1 MTLPFDALLPGS
13 LYRPLP
19 FQREHVGRLLRQ
31 KRLQPDRLT
40 RDFKVAFDK
49 AVISVYRGLLDASL
63 TDAGADM
70 IAIALKL
77 AKNKGMRSRWLS
89 GKSGLD
95 WETLYLAIAAFD
107 IDVRSIGFPRGR
119 EAVIRALAANMPI
132 VRDRLFAARPEES
145 RVSRETIVCLHYTG
159 FSLQWWN
166 AQRTR
171 DPRHLA
177 AATDA
182 IRRNVLR
189 HSPGVRI
196 AGHEDIER
204 IIEPWGTAWI
214 AFLNVIPYEWT
225 FLEKTA

>member
-1 MTLPFDALLPGS
+1 MTQPFDALLPGS

-19 FQREHVGRLLRQ
+19 FQREHVGKLLRQ

-40 RDFKVAFDK
+40 RDFKVAFDQ

-63 TDAGADM
+63 TGAGAD
-70 IAIALKL
+70 AREIALKL
-77 AKNKGMRSRWLS
+77 VKNKGIRSRWLTGRS
-89 GKSGLD
+89 SMD

-107 IDVRSIGFPRGR
+107 VDVRRIGFPRGR
-119 EAVIRALAANMPI
+119 EAVIRALAANMPL
-132 VRDRLFAARPEES
+132 VRDRLFAGRHEECT
-145 RVSRETIVCLHYTG
+145 VSHETIVCLHYTG
-159 FSLQWWN
+159 FSPQWWN

-171 DPRHLA
+171 DARQLA

-182 IRRNVLR
+182 IRHHVLR
-189 HSPGVRI
+189 HAPAVRI
-196 AGHEDIER
+196 GGHEDIER

-214 AFLNVIPYEWT
+214 AFLNLIPYEWT

>member
-1 MTLPFDALLPGS
+1 MNPPFDALLPGS

-19 FQREHVGRLLRQ
+19 FQREHVGKLLRQ

-40 RDFKVAFDK
+40 RDIKIAFDK

-63 TDAGADM
+63 AGAGAD
-70 IAIALKL
+70 AREIALKL
-77 AKNKGMRSRWLS
+77 AKNKGIRSRWLAGRAS
-89 GKSGLD
+89 MD

-107 IDVRSIGFPRGR
+107 VDVRSIGFPRGR
-119 EAVIRALAANMPI
+119 EAVIQALAANMPV
-132 VRDRLFAARPEES
+132 VRDRLFAGRPEECS
-145 RVSRETIVCLHYTG
+145 LSRETIVCLHYTG

-171 DPRHLA
+171 EPRQLA

-189 HSPGVRI
+189 HAPGVRI
-196 AGHEDIER
+196 CGHEDIER
-204 IIEPWGTAWI
+204 IIQPWGTAWI
-214 AFLNVIPYEWT
+214 AFLNVIPYEWS